1 MINVGKVVLSS
12 NFKQPFII
20 HRKTAGN
27 WVSGRFVQTELD
39 PINVEGVVNNA
50 NPKEL
55 IQLPEGDRVGGV
67 MVFYSPV
74 ELYVTHAYDTPD
86 TNAPG
91 TSDELEWK
99 GDRYRVSTVFDYGL
113 QGYYKAFAV
122 YMEGD

>member
-1 MINVGKVVLSS
+1 MINVGRAVLSS
-12 NFKQPFII
+12 NLKQPFII
-20 HRKTAGN
+20 HRKVGT
-27 WVSGRFVQTELD
+27 WVSGRFTQTEL
-39 PINVEGVVNNA
+39 PNINVSGVVNNA

-55 IQLPEGDRVGGV
+55 MQVPEGDRVSGT
-67 MVFYSPV
+67 MVFYCPQ
-74 ELYVTHAYDTPD
+74 ELYVTHINPPTD

-99 GDRYRVSTVFDYGL
+99 GNRYRITTVFDYGL